1 MTTST
6 LYFAHNATR
15 RKPPMPFNTYIDD
28 KDMIPT
34 LLEYGWIILK
44 DTWTDCP
51 YPTYRALHKMYT
63 HNGNAV
69 PYIAG
74 EMS

>member
-1 MTTST
+1 M
-6 LYFAHNATR
+6 
-15 RKPPMPFNTYIDD
+15 FNTYIDN
-28 KDMIPT
+28 KDMIPV
-34 LLEYGWIILK
+34 LLEYDWIIQK
-44 DTWTDCP
+44 DTWTNCP
-51 YPTYRALHKMYT
+51 YHTYKALYKAYK

>member
-1 MTTST
+1 MRWSSRYDT
-6 LYFAHNATR
+6 LTFC
-15 RKPPMPFNTYIDD
+15 TYIDD
-28 KDMIPT
+28 KDMIPV
-34 LLEYGWIILK
+34 LLEYDWIVQRN
-44 DTWTDCP
+44 TWTNCP
-51 YPTYRALHKMYT
+51 YPTYRALHKVHR